1 MEPTAEGIDPVN
13 LLCVNERYLS
23 LTMAESA
30 GLMEPPRALLPKDK
44 YVSECSPATVCGI
57 DPISW
62 LDERSSTDRK
72 GRLPMALGIEPVKPS
87 PLRTREFSELSSPID
102 VEMLPCSG
110 SFERTICATV
120 LERQVTPVH

>member
-1 MEPTAEGIDPVN
+1 MCQREVLEFNQGRKCGADGAPEGV
-13 LLCVNERYLS
+13 VTQR
-23 LTMAESA
+23 
-30 GLMEPPRALLPKDK
+30 R
-44 YVSECSPATVCGI
+44 SPATVCGI

-72 GRLPMALGIEPVKPS
+72 GRLPMALGIEPVRPS
-87 PLRTREFSELSSPID
+87 PLRTREFSELSSPMD
-102 VEMLPCSG
+102 VEMLPCRG